1 MKLQTMIDAAERRLP
16 SWGYLAA
23 CGGIFLLVFYGIGYA
38 GIPADYYHARDDGV
52 ITMSHARNLVEFGF
66 VGVGPSGE
74 RVEGYSAPVQMFVV
88 ALAYLLTGA
97 HYSAYADGQTLV
109 CTFLLGLVAGAFFL
123 RRKLL
128 GMAASAA
135 LALALCYQT
144 PFLLWHASG
153 MENAIT
159 HVLFAATVYCLF
171 RFAEKGRI
179 NYLAVPLV
187 FLASIS
193 RVESIFHIF
202 PLLAVFSAYWL
213 VAHRAHAG
221 GGSIHCRRVGAVAA
235 VQPLALFLLRRMG
248 S

>member
-1 MKLQTMIDAAERRLP
+1 MGLGVILLTMELQSIIASAERRLP
-16 SWGYLAA
+16 LWAYLAA
-23 CGGIFLLVFYGIGYA
+23 CGGVFVSVFYGLGYA
-38 GIPADYYHARDDGV
+38 NIPADFYHARDDGV
-52 ITMSHARNLVEFGF
+52 ITMSHARNLVEYGF
-66 VGVGPSGE
+66 IGVGPSGE
-74 RVEGYSAPVQMFVV
+74 RVEGYSAPLQLFVV
-88 ALAYLLTGA
+88 ALAYLLTGM
-97 HYSAYADGQTLV
+97 HYGTYADMQTLV
-109 CTFLLGLVAGAFFL
+109 CTFLLGLVAGVFFHD
-123 RRKLL
+123 RKLL
-128 GMAASAA
+128 GIAASAV
-135 LALALCYQT
+135 LALMLCYQT

-171 RFAEKGRI
+171 RFSEKGRI

-221 GGSIHCRRVGAVAA
+221 GGG
-235 VQPLALFLLRRMG
+235 G
-248 S
+248 